1 MTDQEKEQL
10 VRDSL
15 RFVREAIKEAID
27 NDETSGLTGALY
39 VIGLLD
45 GSGEGSSTFGPS
57 DSKLANET

>member
-10 VRDSL
+10 VRESL
-15 RFVREAIKEAID
+15 RFVREAIKGAID
-27 NDETSGLTGALY
+27 NDDTSGLTGALY

-45 GSGEGSSTFGPS
+45 GSGEGSTFGPS

>member
-1 MTDQEKEQL
+1 MTDKEKEQL

-15 RFVREAIKEAID
+15 RFVRDAIKDALD

-45 GSGEGSSTFGPS
+45 GSGEGSTFGPS

>member
-1 MTDQEKEQL
+1 MTDKEKEQL
-10 VRDSL
+10 VRESL
-15 RFVREAIKEAID
+15 RFVRDAIKDALD

-45 GSGEGSSTFGPS
+45 GSGDGSTFGPS